1 MEGLIKDLKNIL
13 SKKKRIAITTHTNP
27 DGDAIGS
34 SLALFLLFK
43 KMDLDVKVITPNQ
56 NPDFLNWVPGCDEII
71 IYENNQKFAGEIINN
86 SDTIGI
92 SSGASAPEK
101 LVQTLLDN
109 IKKERKISIEEVV
122 VAEEKVVFKLPKEL
136 N

>member
-56 NPDFLNWVPGCDEII
+56 HPEFLNWVPGLSLIHI
-71 IYENNQKFAGEIINN
+71 
-86 SDTIGI
+86 
-92 SSGASAPEK
+92 
-101 LVQTLLDN
+101 
-109 IKKERKISIEEVV
+109 
-122 VAEEKVVFKLPKEL
+122 
-136 N
+136 